1 MKKRFLVFLLT
12 IIAVFTLTSC
22 SKKFTVTFNSN
33 GGTSIDPVEVK
44 KGKTVTKPADPT
56 KEGSEFDGW
65 YLGDSKYNFSSAVK
79 EDITLNAVWKVK
91 TFTITFTTSGGSSVS
106 PQTVEYGK
114 TVTKPADPT
123 RVGFDFKGWNKG
135 DTSYDFS
142 TPVKESFVLRAVWE
156 EKSDVNY
163 FTVTLDANGGTLPSG
178 ESNTIRVPEGGTIGT
193 LPTPTR
199 EGYKFNYWTLNGTAF
214 NTNTEIE
221 ENITLVASWTK
232 DGGTTPG
239 VYTPKWE
246 PNQQTGGWKAD
257 QLEFK
262 ILVLPVEQF
271 DPFNT
276 NYTGTSQ
283 NIKQRHQ
290 RDVESKYGIMI
301 SYVNW
306 DDSASWGP
314 SRIKYIKDN
323 QPSGWFANNDYYV
336 VNIASSWIPTLVS
349 AGCLAELAKID
360 QQGRVTEGIFTEIGY
375 VETPTGSKNYVPG
388 TYQQDTTN
396 NQVASTSQ
404 RVYGY
409 IQGSVRPDYF
419 MYFNENLIAECGLE
433 NPAELWLKGEWT
445 WTKFEQYVNELQTA
459 LSSKVSSDGSK
470 YYALSVGYAE
480 FIIGATAA
488 SGVKIS
494 TSRPSLGLT
503 SPEVINKV
511 TQIQSLRSTSAY
523 EPRGV
528 EDVATS
534 FVQGRSAIVHGDL
547 WFIDDASRFDPAQCT
562 FSIGAVPYPTADG
575 QGGTPITTFD
585 SNEAILDANDN
596 PLELVKDSGEYIKG
610 LDLSNSSFLIPY
622 TSTSCYSVL
631 DTKNGKQKIDN
642 KIIFAV
648 MYDLYDGLGADPDVA
663 EVEEDEAY
671 RNWLLTKFNHEIYA
685 DVIMSVQ
692 GKTYF
697 ELLDL
702 ISMTA
707 GGGSHFGPNGFWVLA
722 SKICS
727 NSTISAATE
736 LNSIQPAYEQALR
749 DMGYNI

>member
-1 MKKRFLVFLLT
+1 
-12 IIAVFTLTSC
+12 
-22 SKKFTVTFNSN
+22 
-33 GGTSIDPVEVK
+33 
-44 KGKTVTKPADPT
+44 
-56 KEGSEFDGW
+56 
-65 YLGDSKYNFSSAVK
+65 
-79 EDITLNAVWKVK
+79 
-91 TFTITFTTSGGSSVS
+91 
-106 PQTVEYGK
+106 
-114 TVTKPADPT
+114 
-123 RVGFDFKGWNKG
+123 
-135 DTSYDFS
+135 
-142 TPVKESFVLRAVWE
+142 
-156 EKSDVNY
+156 
-163 FTVTLDANGGTLPSG
+163 
-178 ESNTIRVPEGGTIGT
+178 
-193 LPTPTR
+193 
-199 EGYKFNYWTLNGTAF
+199 
-214 NTNTEIE
+214 
-221 ENITLVASWTK
+221 
-232 DGGTTPG
+232 
-239 VYTPKWE
+239 
-246 PNQQTGGWKAD
+246 
-257 QLEFK
+257 
-262 ILVLPVEQF
+262 
-271 DPFNT
+271 
-276 NYTGTSQ
+276 
-283 NIKQRHQ
+283 
-290 RDVESKYGIMI
+290 
-301 SYVNW
+301 
-306 DDSASWGP
+306 
-314 SRIKYIKDN
+314 
-323 QPSGWFANNDYYV
+323 
-336 VNIASSWIPTLVS
+336 
-349 AGCLAELAKID
+349 
-360 QQGRVTEGIFTEIGY
+360 
-375 VETPTGSKNYVPG
+375 
-388 TYQQDTTN
+388 
-396 NQVASTSQ
+396 
-404 RVYGY
+404 
-409 IQGSVRPDYF
+409 

-523 EPRGV
+523 EPRRV
-528 EDVATS
+528 EDVAPS

-671 RNWLLTKFNHEIYA
+671 RNWLLTKFDHEIYA

-722 SKICS
+722 LKICS